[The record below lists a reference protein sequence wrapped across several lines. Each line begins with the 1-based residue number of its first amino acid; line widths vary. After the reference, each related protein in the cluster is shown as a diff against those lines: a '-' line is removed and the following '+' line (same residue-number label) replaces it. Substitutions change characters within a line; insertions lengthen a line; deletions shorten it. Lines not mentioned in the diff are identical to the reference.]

1 MQGPPTVPDTDL
13 ATQRKVVTAFL
24 AAARAGDFDALVTVL
39 HPDVVFRVD
48 AGARPHLAP
57 ALLAGRADVARR
69 VATQGP
75 RFAPHCRPG
84 LVNGTAGIVAQTA
97 MGIIAVAGMTV
108 VEDRIVTIDLILDP
122 TRLNNLVVA
131 E

>member
-1 MQGPPTVPDTDL
+1 MRRGWPSSFSRARRRVQGSPTVPETDL

-24 AAARAGDFDALVTVL
+24 AAARAAARAGDFDALVTVL
-39 HPDVVFRVD
+39 HLDVVFRVD

-75 RFAPHCRPG
+75 RFARR
-84 LVNGTAGIVAQTA
+84 TAGRDWSTA
-97 MGIIAVAGMTV
+97 PPA
-108 VEDRIVTIDLILDP
+108 
-122 TRLNNLVVA
+122 
-131 E
+131 

>member
-1 MQGPPTVPDTDL
+1 MRRGWPSSFSRARRRVQGSPTVPETDL

-75 RFAPHCRPG
+75 RFARR
-84 LVNGTAGIVAQTA
+84 TAGRDWSTA
-97 MGIIAVAGMTV
+97 PPA
-108 VEDRIVTIDLILDP
+108 
-122 TRLNNLVVA
+122 
-131 E
+131 